1 MIANKAMYWLSRP
14 VADTYTAAL
23 LKMDVRQHQDLPR
36 GAKIIAANHPSTM
49 DPFFVAAMM
58 PEQTFI
64 LINDLLFKLPVLGP
78 YLRKSGH
85 IPVTAGQG
93 QQAIDTA
100 LQYLAD
106 GKTII
111 IFPEGDLS
119 PAEGGFLKSRTGV
132 SRLAIASGAPVVPVG
147 IHLDP
152 GRIKP
157 VVTHANGEPEQGRLY
172 LSGPYAITFGRPLH
186 FTGEVED
193 RGLVRR
199 SADAVM
205 HHIIELA
212 AESQDR
218 HRNSSGFFGKLL
230 GIFD

>member
-36 GAKIIAANHPSTM
+36 GAKIIAPNHPSTM

-64 LINDLLFKLPVLGP
+64 LINDLLFKLPVLGG

-85 IPVTAGQG
+85 IPVIAGQG
-93 QQAIDTA
+93 QQAIDSA
-100 LQYLAD
+100 LQYLAE

-132 SRLAIASGAPVVPVG
+132 ARLAIASGAPVIPVG
-147 IHLDP
+147 IHLDKN
-152 GRIKP
+152 RIKP
-157 VVTHANGEPEQGRLY
+157 VVSHVTGEPEQGRLY
-172 LSGPYAITFGRPLH
+172 LSGPYAMTFGKPLS
-186 FTGEVED
+186 FAGNVED
-193 RGLVRR
+193 RQFVRR
-199 SADAVM
+199 ASDAVM

-212 AESQDR
+212 NESQDR
-218 HRNSSGFFGKLL
+218 HHDSPGFFGSLL
-230 GIFD
+230 HIFG